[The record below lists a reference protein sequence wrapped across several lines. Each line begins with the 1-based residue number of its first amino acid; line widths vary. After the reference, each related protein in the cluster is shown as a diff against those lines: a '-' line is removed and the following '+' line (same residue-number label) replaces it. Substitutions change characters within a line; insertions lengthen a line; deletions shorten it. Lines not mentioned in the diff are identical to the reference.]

1 MGYYLSNDE
10 YVIRKHCQMLVDAGI
25 DVLIT
30 DITNGITYRDVYL
43 NICRIFREIRNSG
56 EQTPQIAFIA
66 NSGSV
71 TTVQKLYD
79 EFYAKNLYPE
89 LWFHWKGKPL
99 LLAPSE
105 GLSREILDF
114 FTIRQS
120 WAWSHAPWFGD
131 EPAPWFG
138 DGKDKWPW
146 IDYYPQQPGWHES
159 PDKPEQISVSVAS
172 HPMFNIGRSY
182 HDGKQPSP
190 ENVRTSEGLHFAEH
204 WERALEV
211 DPEFILICGWN
222 EWIAMRMIS
231 KGEGERFAGQLI
243 PKGGS
248 FFVDSCTEEFSRDI
262 EPMKDGYGDAYYYQM
277 TDNIRRYKGARPL
290 PKASDVKTITIDGD
304 FSDWTDVI
312 PEYRDTRGDAYHR
325 NHPGW
330 GRIKAYV
337 NTTGRNDF
345 VTCKVSRDGENIYFY
360 AETDK
365 AITDC
370 KDNNWMLL
378 FIDVDTDHTTGWE
391 GFDYL
396 VNHKVADSKTS
407 MVKKYNGD
415 GKWQKVGMCTYSV
428 KEKQFELAIP
438 RELLGL
444 AETKQLRFNFHWADN
459 TKKLDDINEFAVSGD
474 SAPNR
479 RFNYRYQSN

>member
-1 MGYYLSNDE
+1 MVFKVFFVTLCIAGCNGGVTQQSVLTDQPVTTNQRDLMSDTWVAVDHLGRTLPGHETCGSLRKDKYVGVFYFTWHGTHGYDEHFNSIDEGQGVLPKTDREYKGPYDTTLIFKHEPGKRPWGPPNAFHHWGQPEMGYYLSNDE
-10 YVIRKHCQMLVDAGI
+10 YVIRKHCQMLVDAGV

-43 NICRIFREIRNSG
+43 NICRIFRDIRNSG

-79 EFYAKNLYPE
+79 EFYSKSLYPE

-105 GLSREILDF
+105 GLSKEILDF

-120 WAWSHAPWFGD
+120 WAWSYAPWFGD
-131 EPAPWFG
+131 KPAPWFG

-182 HDGKQPSP
+182 HGGKQPSP

-222 EWIAMRMIS
+222 EWTAMRMIS

-277 TDNIRRYKGARPL
+277 TDNIRRYKE
-290 PKASDVKTITIDGD
+290 I
-304 FSDWTDVI
+304 
-312 PEYRDTRGDAYHR
+312 
-325 NHPGW
+325 
-330 GRIKAYV
+330 GRAHV
-337 NTTGRNDF
+337 
-345 VTCKVSRDGENIYFY
+345 
-360 AETDK
+360 
-365 AITDC
+365 
-370 KDNNWMLL
+370 
-378 FIDVDTDHTTGWE
+378 
-391 GFDYL
+391 
-396 VNHKVADSKTS
+396 
-407 MVKKYNGD
+407 
-415 GKWQKVGMCTYSV
+415 
-428 KEKQFELAIP
+428 
-438 RELLGL
+438 
-444 AETKQLRFNFHWADN
+444 
-459 TKKLDDINEFAVSGD
+459 
-474 SAPNR
+474 
-479 RFNYRYQSN
+479 